1 MASNTIARH
10 GVKPRQSSA
19 DVAQM
24 MREHIEA
31 DALETRNIKQ
41 CLTMFLNYHKTLLN
55 CLKFV
60 PASIIKV
67 GFANDVVFAR

>member
-1 MASNTIARH
+1 
-10 GVKPRQSSA
+10 
-19 DVAQM
+19 M